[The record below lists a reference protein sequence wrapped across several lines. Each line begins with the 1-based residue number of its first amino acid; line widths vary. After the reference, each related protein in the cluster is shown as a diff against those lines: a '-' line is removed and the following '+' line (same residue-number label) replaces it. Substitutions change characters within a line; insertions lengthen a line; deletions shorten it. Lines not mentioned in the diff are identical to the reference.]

1 MNIALAQLNVHAGD
15 IAANLSSIRQMIEEA
30 KAQHADLIVFPE
42 MAVGGYLI
50 GDRFLQEGFVEE
62 LLAAN
67 EQIKA
72 WSTGIAVVWGNIA
85 AHPLGHRN
93 RDGRFGRLNGAYF
106 AYNQQWVK
114 RENGVLDGLYVK
126 HALPDYRFFDD
137 SRFYKSGIDLS
148 FDLGL
153 DELALVSP
161 FLIEWEGRTWRIG
174 LEVCE
179 DLWSGDYPVDPT
191 ACYAEQGVDFIVN
204 ISASPWTLGKEQSR
218 QKQVMRHVEHLGE
231 RMVKVVYVNAAGIQ
245 NNGKNVLLF
254 DGDSTIFDRN
264 GTVLVEANDGFAQEL
279 KIVTWGQPS
288 TTPPTDN
295 KLLQGLL
302 VGIQEFDAQ
311 VLGKRFNWIIG
322 LSGGLDSSISAVLLT
337 KALGASRVIG
347 TNMASRFNSAQTKSL
362 AKILAA
368 RLGITYLEGSIETL
382 SDATIS
388 TVDAFGVHAVE
399 DGLPFENI
407 QARLRGH
414 LLSSLASYR
423 NAVIVNNGNKVE
435 LALGYATLYGDT
447 IGALSLLGDLTKVQL
462 FELAK
467 TLNATYGELI
477 DPILIGTY
485 QNGKYVFGLAPS
497 AELKANQIDPMKWG
511 YHDELVRYFTD
522 YPSHH
527 PLDWVYHYLDGS
539 WRTLPIAES
548 MVAYGLDDPVEF
560 VKDFRWFIRN
570 WQLGIF
576 KRIQFPPILTIS
588 RGAFGFDYRESQ
600 LAPIETPQLKALLDQ
615 LEYSNKKPE

>member
-15 IAANLSSIRQMIEEA
+15 ISTNLSSIHHMINEA

-50 GDRFLQEGFVEE
+50 GDRFLHEGFVEE
-62 LLAAN
+62 LIAAN

-72 WSTGIAVVWGNIA
+72 WSTGIAIVWGSIA
-85 AHPLGHRN
+85 AHPHGKCN

-106 AYNQQWVK
+106 AKDGQWVC
-114 RENGVLDGLYVK
+114 RENGLLEGLYVK

-137 SRFYKSGIDLS
+137 SRFFKN
-148 FDLGL
+148 GL
-153 DELALVSP
+153 DLAKELGYSESALISPFEVELA
-161 FLIEWEGRTWRIG
+161 GQRWRIG

-179 DLWSGDYPVDPT
+179 DLWSGDYPIDPT
-191 ACYAEQGVDFIVN
+191 ARYAEQGVDFIIN

-231 RMVKVVYVNAAGIQ
+231 RMVPVVYVNAAGIQ

-264 GTVLVEANDGFAQEL
+264 GKVLVEANDGFTQEL
-279 KIVTWGQPS
+279 KVVAWGHTS
-288 TTPPTDN
+288 TVPPTAN
-295 KLLQGLL
+295 KLLRGLL

-347 TNMASRFNSAQTKSL
+347 TNMASRFNSDQTKSL
-362 AKILAA
+362 AKALAVK
-368 RLGITYLEGSIETL
+368 LGITYLEGSIEAL
-382 SDATIS
+382 SDATLS
-388 TVDAFGVHAVE
+388 TVDAFGVQAVD

-423 NAVIVNNGNKVE
+423 NAAIANNGNKVE

-467 TLNATYGELI
+467 TLNAAYGELI
-477 DPILIGTY
+477 DPVLIGTY

-497 AELKANQIDPMKWG
+497 AELKANQVDPMKWG
-511 YHDELVRYFTD
+511 YHDELVRYLTD
-522 YPSHH
+522 YPSHD
-527 PLDWVYHYLDGS
+527 PLDWVQHYLEGS
-539 WRTLPIAES
+539 WRTSPLAET
-548 MVAYGLDDPVEF
+548 MGAYGLDDPVAF
-560 VKDFRWFIRN
+560 AKDFRWFIRN

-615 LEYSNKKPE
+615 LENSTKKPE